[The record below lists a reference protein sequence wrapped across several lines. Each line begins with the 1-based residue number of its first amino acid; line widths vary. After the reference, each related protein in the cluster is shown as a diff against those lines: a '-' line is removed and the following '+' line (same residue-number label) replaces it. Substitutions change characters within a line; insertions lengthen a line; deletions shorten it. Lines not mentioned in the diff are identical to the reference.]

1 MRCPKYLE
9 TSASAS
15 GQLVAYHLLQ
25 KNITNELM
33 GLINVKKDVISY
45 NPRNVTHMAQ
55 QVAGILHMFFMDL
68 EAPN

>member
-1 MRCPKYLE
+1 
-9 TSASAS
+9 
-15 GQLVAYHLLQ
+15 
-25 KNITNELM
+25 M